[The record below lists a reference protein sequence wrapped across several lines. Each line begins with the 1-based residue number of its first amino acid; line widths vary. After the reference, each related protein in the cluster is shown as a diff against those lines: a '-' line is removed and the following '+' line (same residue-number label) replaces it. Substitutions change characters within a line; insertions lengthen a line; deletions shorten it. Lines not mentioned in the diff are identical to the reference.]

1 MLKIYGLSEESC
13 FVSGKKEATNVRV
26 RFDDRSFSGVLSIA
40 ELMKQIHRR
49 SKQAPEIKNVSSTEK
64 GVKNEE

>member
-40 ELMKQIHRR
+40 ELVKQIHRR
-49 SKQAPEIKNVSSTEK
+49 SKKTHETRNVSSTEK
-64 GVKNEE
+64 GGEQ